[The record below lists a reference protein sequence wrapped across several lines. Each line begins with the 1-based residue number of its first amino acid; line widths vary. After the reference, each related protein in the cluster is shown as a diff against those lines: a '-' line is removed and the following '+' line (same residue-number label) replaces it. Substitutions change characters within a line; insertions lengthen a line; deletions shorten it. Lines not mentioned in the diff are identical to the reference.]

1 MIKIIWWISV
11 FIAFASFGALIV
23 LIGLHEYHYSFDPY
37 SWFHI
42 GGESVLTRDLW
53 NAQKDLYR
61 YLIVRAFILTAVF
74 ASVSAILGFL
84 KNRIN
89 RNLK

>member
-1 MIKIIWWISV
+1 MTV
-11 FIAFASFGALIV
+11 ASLGALILLV
-23 LIGLHEYHYSFDPY
+23 GLHEYHYSFDPY

-61 YLIVRAFILTAVF
+61 YLIVRTFISTAVF
-74 ASVSAILGFL
+74 AAMTVALGFL